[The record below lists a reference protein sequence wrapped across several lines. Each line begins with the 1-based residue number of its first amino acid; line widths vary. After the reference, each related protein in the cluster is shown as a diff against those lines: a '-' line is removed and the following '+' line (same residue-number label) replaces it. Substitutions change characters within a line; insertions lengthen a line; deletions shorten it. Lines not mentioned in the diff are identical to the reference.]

1 MIEDEPE
8 LTDDIERADTY
19 KETIFSALIKVLV
32 AEALWPDLDRF
43 FFVKASTI
51 VVALASYM

>member
-19 KETIFSALIKVLV
+19 KESIFSALIKVLV
-32 AEALWPDLDRF
+32 AEAL
-43 FFVKASTI
+43 
-51 VVALASYM
+51 